1 MQQIRIQTEPTNLYF
16 NTWAELKVYC
26 PIELDRISYYAQQFR
41 AFVNVRISSANIN
54 KAKRSLLEA
63 RAQLDL
69 MLTTLNQLLYNRE
82 ILKTKVDEVLM
93 LWLMDNLGRLLKDLD
108 KKEQDL
114 LVDYD
119 NPDPDKSR
127 IGISRLSAYAK
138 SLKIIYNSVIF
149 ETLLKSTKEYWSFKE
164 ETNLSREP
172 RTFLYIM
179 FHILHITIFSLGS
192 ISRLGSSGGQPAKK
206 DTASFY
212 PSSWEGMMK
221 GTGQKKIAETY
232 KSQTGEDISDSIP
245 PELFDNGTSE
255 QVESFEETYTEEVE
269 DE

>member
-1 MQQIRIQTEPTNLYF
+1 MMQITKIQTEPSDLHF
-16 NTWAELKVYC
+16 NTWAELRVYC
-26 PIELDRISYYAQQFR
+26 PIEIDRISYYAHQFGSF
-41 AFVNVRISSANIN
+41 ANVRISSANIN

-69 MLTTLNQLLYNRE
+69 MLTTLNQLMYNRE
-82 ILKTKVDEVLM
+82 VLKTRIDEVLM

-108 KKEQDL
+108 KKEADL

-138 SLKIIYNSVIF
+138 ALKIIYQSVIF
-149 ETLLKSTKEYWSFKE
+149 ETLLKATKEYWGFI
-164 ETNLSREP
+164 ETSDLKREP

-192 ISRLGSSGGQPAKK
+192 ISRLGSGGGQPAKK
-206 DTASFY
+206 DTSSFY

-221 GTGQKKIAETY
+221 KDGQQKIADNFKKE
-232 KSQTGEDISDSIP
+232 TGEDISSSIP
-245 PELFDNGTSE
+245 PELFNQGN
-255 QVESFEETYTEEVE
+255 VESFEETYQEENE